1 MADQQLKDAVE
12 DLMDRNT
19 AFMVLMT
26 MAAVCGEKADYVRE
40 GGSHG
45 EPSEYMAGQ
54 WQKLAKAVEKAADKV
69 AGL

>member
-19 AFMVLMT
+19 AFMVLMA
-26 MAAVCGEKADYVRE
+26 MAEVCGEKADYVRE

-45 EPSEYMAGQ
+45 EPSAYMAGQ
-54 WQKLAKAVEKAADKV
+54 WQKLAKAVEKAADKA